1 VSEIVRIVIHNYK
14 KYQRETRQE
23 RSWVALSMSFFDD
36 DAVKIARRKFND
48 AGYVFQQL
56 WGLADQETGVVEISL
71 DALTTILKKVCLADS
86 NRFRPL
92 ERLDALAEKHFANKP
107 PLISYEVLKLPKTN
121 PKPVQN
127 LFKTTLEKAET
138 QQPQAAT
145 KVHITGDR
153 EHEQNTPPTPLAG
166 GEGESSKK
174 PDSELCPVDLSKKPE
189 LRIVPEPEALVDE
202 FEGMLHHANRNAF
215 LSAKNRRRSVAA
227 ARELLAAG
235 KTPDEIRMCAKW
247 CLSDACKSNAG
258 VTHLGKVADLWG
270 LWAKITAGAAAT
282 ATAGKTSS
290 ESVNAVYNRVI
301 KAINDKIPLR
311 HNGTGRLIQPGE
323 AQLVKN
329 NGVSMLEIA
338 GECFT
343 LGLFE
348 PVREALAG

>member
-1 VSEIVRIVIHNYK
+1 MSEIVRIVIHNYK

-23 RSWVALSMSFFDD
+23 RSWVALSMDFFESVDMQL
-36 DAVKIARRKFND
+36 ARRKCPD
-48 AGYVFQQL
+48 AGYAFQKL
-56 WGLADQETGVVEISL
+56 WMLADQETGVVEVDREFL
-71 DALTTILKKVCLADS
+71 ETQLKKACLAES
-86 NRFRPL
+86 NRFNM
-92 ERLDALAEKHFANKP
+92 EKRLQALAQVHRSGHP
-107 PLISYEVLKLPKTN
+107 PLISYEVLSVSKTN

-127 LFKTTLEKAET
+127 LFKTTLEKAGT
-138 QQPQAAT
+138 QQSQAAT
-145 KVHITGDR
+145 KVHTTGDR
-153 EHEQNTPPTPLAG
+153 EHEQNTPPTPLPG

-270 LWAKITAGAAAT
+270 LWAKITNGAAAT
-282 ATAGKTSS
+282 ATAAKSS
-290 ESVNAVYNRVI
+290 SASADALRNRVI
-301 KAINDKIPLR
+301 KALSENIPLR
-311 HNGTGRLIQPGE
+311 NNGTGAIIQPGE
-323 AQLVKN
+323 ARLVKN
-329 NGVSMLEIA
+329 NGIPMLEIA
-338 GECFT
+338 GDCFT